1 MGAIY
6 WSKSNT
12 MITQRLKLRHLRCFM
27 AVFRSGGISAA
38 ADVLSLS
45 QPAVTK
51 TLKELETILGTK
63 LIERGRGGVKLTIQ
77 GEVFMP
83 RAAACLMELDRAVDT
98 VMAAHS
104 QLEWHVHIGAMPSS
118 ETGLLPAA
126 VNQVQREV
134 DTAVVQISTGP
145 LKYLVDRLQEDVI
158 DLVVGHMPAL
168 DQMVGL
174 TFEHLYVEPF
184 TFVVRAGHPLAE
196 DNPCDSSLLKRYEM
210 ILPENSPSD
219 NAHVAR
225 LIASIGL
232 VDDIPDRV
240 VAMAPAFIRALLLES
255 NAISV
260 LPAGVFAREIA
271 VGDLRAL
278 AIDTSHS
285 VSPVG
290 ILRKEDA
297 EFKPAIELMIRAR
310 QPASRNR
317 TNADRWDP
325 PKPEADLAAL
335 I

>member
-1 MGAIY
+1 MAA
-6 WSKSNT
+6 N
-12 MITQRLKLRHLRCFM
+12 RLKLRHLRCFM

-38 ADVLSLS
+38 SEVLSLS

-51 TLKELETILGTK
+51 TLKELESILGTR
-63 LIERGRGGVKLTIQ
+63 LIERGRGGAKLTIQ

-104 QLEWHVHIGAMPSS
+104 RLEWHVHVGAMPSS

-126 VNQVQREV
+126 VNLVQREV
-134 DTAVVQISTGP
+134 QTAIVKISTGP
-145 LKYLVDRLQEDVI
+145 LRYLVEKLQEDTI

-168 DQMVGL
+168 DEMVGMS
-174 TFEHLYVEPF
+174 FEHLYVEPF
-184 TFVVRAGHPLAE
+184 IFVVRSGHPLA
-196 DNPCDSSLLKRYEM
+196 DAHPCDISLLKNYDM
-210 ILPENSPSD
+210 VLPENSPSD

-240 VAMAPAFIRALLLES
+240 VSMAPAFIRAFLLET

-260 LPAGVFAREIA
+260 VPAGVFAREIA
-271 VGDLRAL
+271 SGELKEL

-290 ILRKEDA
+290 IIRKDDA
-297 EFKPAIELMIRAR
+297 EYKPAIEVMVRAI
-310 QPASRNR
+310 QTAARNR
-317 TNADRWDP
+317 LAPDRWAP
-325 PKPEADLAAL
+325 PKDAPILLEGVAL
-335 I
+335 